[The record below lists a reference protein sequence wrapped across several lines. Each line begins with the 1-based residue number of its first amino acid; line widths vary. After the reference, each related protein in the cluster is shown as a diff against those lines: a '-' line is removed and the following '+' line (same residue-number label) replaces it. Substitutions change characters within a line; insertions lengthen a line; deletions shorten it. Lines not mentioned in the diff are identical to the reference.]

1 MMIKDFLTTN
11 IWLKLTSLI
20 LAIILWFFV
29 ILSGR
34 ADMTIDIPVS
44 FINLPAKL
52 EVVDFPETINVS
64 IEGQE
69 RILKDLKKSDVNAV
83 IDLSEAKTG
92 KSFFTISRENIEL
105 SKMLTIRNIDPETV
119 SLKIEEQMS
128 KSVTVKADIVGKP
141 EKGYEI
147 VSVISSPDAVVIE
160 GPKSLIRKIRRV
172 KTEPIDIN
180 DINSDLIYK
189 ANLNLLHGSIRK
201 SINKVDVNI
210 SVKQINQETDNK

>member
-1 MMIKDFLTTN
+1 MVKDFVTTN
-11 IWLKLTSLI
+11 IWLKLSSLVI
-20 LAIILWFFV
+20 AIILWFFV

-34 ADMTIDIPVS
+34 SDVTIDIPVN
-44 FINLPAKL
+44 FINLPPKL
-52 EVVDFPETINVS
+52 EVVDFPQTVSIS

-69 RILKDLKKSDVNAV
+69 RMFKDLKKSNINAV

-92 KSFFTISRENIEL
+92 KSFFTISSDNIEL
-105 SKMLTIRNIDPETV
+105 PQMMTITNIDPETV

-128 KSVTVKADIVGKP
+128 KSVTVKPDIVGTP
-141 EKGYEI
+141 EKGYAI
-147 VSVISSPDAVVIE
+147 VEVISSPDSVVIE

-180 DINSDLIYK
+180 DINSDLIFK
-189 ANLNLLHGSIRK
+189 ANLNLAHSSIRK

-210 SVKQINQETDNK
+210 SVKKINKEQAK